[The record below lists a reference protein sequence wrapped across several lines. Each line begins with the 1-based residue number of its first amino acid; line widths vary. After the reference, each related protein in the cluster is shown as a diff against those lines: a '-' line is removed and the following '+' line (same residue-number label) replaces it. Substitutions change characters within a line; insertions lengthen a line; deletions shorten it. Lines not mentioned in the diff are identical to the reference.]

1 MQTLE
6 TFEQTLKHV
15 ADADIT
21 AAIERFSLTQ
31 KGVAAHLI
39 DVVTH
44 EGIVLLTGLTDNLL
58 SRERAEE
65 IALNLR
71 GVRGVVNEL
80 LISTPDV
87 ADDGLQCLVT

>member
-6 TFEQTLKHV
+6 TFEPTLEHV

-21 AAIERFSLTQ
+21 AALERFFLTQ

-39 DVVTH
+39 DVMTH
-44 EGIVLLTGLTDNLL
+44 EGIVLLAGLTDNLL
-58 SRERAEE
+58 SRARAEE

-71 GVRGVVNEL
+71 GVRGVVNEV

-87 ADDGLQCLVT
+87 PDAELRHLVA